1 VIKEPESKTE
11 PKEETS
17 QKPSS
22 KKSSKKSSSSSS
34 ATAKSRKST
43 TKSDV
48 KTTPDPPKAA
58 SASSDTKIKGYRDFN
73 ELQREMRERQKELK
87 KKLKQQKKAEK
98 TLQKKKD
105 DDQEKRI
112 SDNSNDSDLPEKYI
126 EENITE
132 RQYVDQDGKV
142 QKEIIKTEVLKTRSR
157 SRSKVRSNVSRTNL
171 KACIYL

>member
-1 VIKEPESKTE
+1 
-11 PKEETS
+11 
-17 QKPSS
+17 
-22 KKSSKKSSSSSS
+22 
-34 ATAKSRKST
+34 
-43 TKSDV
+43 
-48 KTTPDPPKAA
+48 
-58 SASSDTKIKGYRDFN
+58 
-73 ELQREMRERQKELK
+73 MRERQKELK

-157 SRSKVRSNVSRTNL
+157 SRSKPRSKITADGITHTEHIDLTTGHQDSVIKTGYIMTPPL
-171 KACIYL
+171 KKSFKTTYIVHMPNYKF

>member
-1 VIKEPESKTE
+1 L
-11 PKEETS
+11 
-17 QKPSS
+17 S

-34 ATAKSRKST
+34 SAKPRISTSKSEG
-43 TKSDV
+43 
-48 KTTPDPPKAA
+48 KTTPDAAATPKAA
-58 SASSDTKIKGYRDFN
+58 SGSSDTKIKGYRDFN

-98 TLQKKKD
+98 AAQKKKEEY
-105 DDQEKRI
+105 QEGRI

-142 QKEIIKTEVLKTRSR
+142 QKEIIKTEVVKTRSR
-157 SRSKVRSNVSRTNL
+157 SRSKVSSTFSRIKN
-171 KACIYL
+171 KARLP